1 MATTVASEI
10 SIRYDT
16 RVLHRFSSQDA
27 TPHNTSMPFSFGGP
41 IQDESKLV
49 AQHVRHQKQTKTKN
63 CSRKSEGTCSDRV
76 PNQRRAGLAGVC
88 DENVKS
94 NCS

>member
-1 MATTVASEI
+1 MAAPLQAERRMATTVA

-49 AQHVRHQKQTKTKN
+49 AQHVRHQKQTKQKI
-63 CSRKSEGTCSDRV
+63 V
-76 PNQRRAGLAGVC
+76 PENQRALVQIEFQIKGEPG
-88 DENVKS
+88 
-94 NCS
+94 